1 MWVLVVLGAFGD
13 HLKTALIWLCFSNF
27 WCPHY
32 IQSIFLPSSF
42 PSLRRALRVASC
54 HRDICGTRQ
63 ICSWQSGRGK
73 LWMIYVKIKGF
84 FFPTIKS
91 RECVE
96 SERGIYSHHP
106 DLFIYLWKSSGSNN
120 DYFEAE
126 CLKLGK
132 GPVIL
137 TTVTQL
143 ITKNEREREAGRQH
157 KKTSALQNRELRA
170 VLWPSSCWFLKK
182 CC

>member
-1 MWVLVVLGAFGD
+1 
-13 HLKTALIWLCFSNF
+13 
-27 WCPHY
+27 
-32 IQSIFLPSSF
+32 
-42 PSLRRALRVASC
+42 
-54 HRDICGTRQ
+54 
-63 ICSWQSGRGK
+63 
-73 LWMIYVKIKGF
+73 MIYVKIKGF

-170 VLWPSSCWFLKK
+170 VLWPSSC
-182 CC
+182 